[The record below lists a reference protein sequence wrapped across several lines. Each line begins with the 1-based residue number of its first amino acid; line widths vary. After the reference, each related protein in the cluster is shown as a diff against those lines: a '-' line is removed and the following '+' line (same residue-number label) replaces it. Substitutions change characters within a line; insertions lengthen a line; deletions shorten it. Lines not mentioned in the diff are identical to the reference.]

1 MAVSSTD
8 DIQATVQKNYDRM
21 NDIKAFDDTSDTRE
35 TQFLFPVIGLEGI
48 DKDPIKHKE
57 IVDKVRDASETRD
70 FFQVVNH
77 GIPTSVLGEAL
88 QGTQFFKQDN
98 EVKKQDTGVHL
109 FVLRS
114 LLLFVVLVP

>member
-1 MAVSSTD
+1 
-8 DIQATVQKNYDRM
+8 M

-48 DKDPIKHKE
+48 DKDSIKHKE
-57 IVDKVRDASETRD
+57 IVDKVRDASETWD